1 MTPENQAKFDA
12 KWKRIRDAVALKEP
26 DMVPITPSP
35 AIYPFLHA
43 GYTMTEVIYDET
55 MEKASNAMF
64 KYLNDFDP
72 DNGTTLGNYVAEG
85 RLMELQSPT
94 NMAWS
99 GMPGNPIG
107 DNSIQQYIEFP
118 ILLDDEFDEYFNDYV
133 TWRVHKELPRNSNL
147 LKPLENFHLGF
158 GTVGLANAVSRPEMK
173 EMVKTLW
180 EIADGYKV
188 LNAKKAAFNKQME
201 EMGYPII
208 RAAMGAGVPFDGYS
222 DFLRGTLLSLAD
234 LYTNP
239 EEVRR
244 YIDSTFEQTIA
255 GIKASK
261 GRDDG
266 KLVFMALHKGMDGF
280 MSDEHY
286 REYYWSH
293 LQKIIEAIIE
303 ADKIP
308 YIFTEGKYNSRLDCL
323 TEVPV
328 GKVFY
333 HFEEVDMAL
342 AESKLGKI
350 ACIGGGFSP
359 YLLNYGT
366 KEQVVDECKRLL
378 DICAPGGGFIF
389 ETAYGMDYA
398 KDENVEA
405 MFETVRTYGKY

>member
-173 EMVKTLW
+173 EMIKTLW

-405 MFETVRTYGKY
+405 MFDTVRTYGKY